1 MIALATRTADN
12 LEEAVHLREDLL
24 GSLEL
29 LRLAGRYCPAIFH
42 SRHIVWKSRPLFSF
56 LGQVHNTNGFITL
69 TARTETY

>member
-29 LRLAGRYCPAIFH
+29 LRLAGRYCPCHLSLQAHCMEVKAAPFV
-42 SRHIVWKSRPLFSF
+42 SGAS
-56 LGQVHNTNGFITL
+56 T
-69 TARTETY
+69 